1 VVQCGDKVRLSGA
14 IVVVMQLKF
23 GPIALPVGGALLVLG
38 SACVVDPGAD
48 DKLGNLPPRE
58 TGGAATSS
66 AAGSSVT
73 SGAGTSSA
81 GTSSPGGGSGSVLPG
96 NGGSAPVGQGGAAGG
111 GSNAVAGSGGSGGG
125 STAGASGDPLAQ
137 GGPSKCPLA
146 GSQLCDGFETAAPG
160 DATSLFKLE
169 LGSGSTGV
177 VDGTKVFRGAK
188 SVHLKTTSAQAFIT
202 ETATFTGTTAASNNE
217 TWGRLFIW
225 FETKAN
231 PQSHDVFIRLED
243 PGSTLSSAQFHL
255 AGGSRGELAAEIR
268 SGSDLYKPKIVEPAP
283 AGTVLFPLATPKWQC
298 WEWHTTPSNTL
309 EFYIDGELYAPMSVT
324 AADKWPFPIFK
335 KLYLGFMQ
343 FGTTPATEL
352 WLDEVAL
359 SDKRVGCG
367 N

>member
-1 VVQCGDKVRLSGA
+1 MHR
-14 IVVVMQLKF
+14 KF
-23 GPIALPVGGALLVLG
+23 GPLALRLCGALSLLGGGACVAEPGGDEPLG
-38 SACVVDPGAD
+38 T
-48 DKLGNLPPRE
+48 LPRRE
-58 TGGAATSS
+58 DGG
-66 AAGSSVT
+66 AAGSSVASSGT
-73 SGAGTSSA
+73 SAISSA
-81 GTSSPGGGSGSVLPG
+81 GSNVAGSSSGGNVSVVQGGGAGVF
-96 NGGSAPVGQGGAAGG
+96 AGG
-111 GSNAVAGSGGSGGG
+111 QAGATGGGDSTAAGSGGSGGG
-125 STAGASGDPLAQ
+125 ATAGASGDPLAS

-146 GSQLCDGFETAAPG
+146 GTQLCDGFETSVPG
-160 DATSLFKLE
+160 DATSLFKFE

-177 VDGTKVFRGAK
+177 VDGTKVFRGSK

-202 ETATFTGTTAASNNE
+202 ETATFTGTTAETNNQ

-243 PGSTLSSAQFHL
+243 PASSLSSAQLHL
-255 AGGSRGELAAEIR
+255 AGGSRGQLAAEIR

-283 AGTVLFPLATPKWQC
+283 AGRVLFPLATPKWQC
-298 WEWHTTPSNTL
+298 WEWHTNSDNTL
-309 EFYIDGELYAPMSVT
+309 EFYIDGELYAPMSVV

>member
-1 VVQCGDKVRLSGA
+1 MRRKSKPLLSLA
-14 IVVVMQLKF
+14 CSLF
-23 GPIALPVGGALLVLG
+23 TLLVG
-38 SACVVDPGAD
+38 ACVADPSDGVIGDPA
-48 DKLGNLPPRE
+48 P
-58 TGGAATSS
+58 TAGAAGAARGGTATAGTS
-66 AAGSSVT
+66 A
-73 SGAGTSSA
+73 TSSA
-81 GTSSPGGGSGSVLPG
+81 GTSSAGASAGGNVGAVGGGAGSVNG
-96 NGGSAPVGQGGAAGG
+96 GAGGGGTGGSA
-111 GSNAVAGSGGSGGG
+111 AVAGSGGVGGSGGG
-125 STAGASGDPLAQ
+125 SSAGASGDPLAP

-160 DATSLFKLE
+160 DAASPFKLE

-188 SVHLKTTSAQAFIT
+188 SVHLKTTAAQAFIT
-202 ETATFTGTTAASNNE
+202 ETATFMGTTAATNNAM
-217 TWGRLFIW
+217 WGRIFIW

-243 PGSTLSSAQFHL
+243 PASSLSSAQLHV
-255 AGGSRGELAAEIR
+255 AGGSRGQLAAEIR

-283 AGTVLFPLATPKWQC
+283 EGRVLFPLATPKWQC
-298 WEWHTTPSNTL
+298 WEWHTTPDNTL

-352 WLDEVAL
+352 WIDEVAL
-359 SDKRVGCG
+359 STTRVGCG